1 MLPLSQRHCPEHK
14 HQKSSSNP
22 RNVSYIKPE
31 FFPTNNKLK
40 FNLDFLHLHQNK
52 NLLRNFFPIY
62 LRSKMTFSSIPRKR
76 QKKDSTLHESMPM
89 ALAQKTQTL
98 SSRDRSF
105 FFSKG
110 NTRGPNKEK
119 ETERQEMQEMGSGV
133 KKDVTNLREGRRR
146 RRGNPNLGLGFTS
159 DIQLLDAKGK
169 NTSNVN
175 TTAPW
180 DTVTTRTDHGLEL
193 SKSLLHGNSGLIYL
207 VQTTHLTHLKKK
219 SSFFEGKKVGWV
231 DGFCF
236 STTSKKFLFC
246 CCNNN
251 SNPKSSTKSANTHHT
266 QHNSLST

>member
-1 MLPLSQRHCPEHK
+1 M
-14 HQKSSSNP
+14 
-22 RNVSYIKPE
+22 
-31 FFPTNNKLK
+31 F
-40 FNLDFLHLHQNK
+40 
-52 NLLRNFFPIY
+52 
-62 LRSKMTFSSIPRKR
+62 KMTFSSIPRKR

-98 SSRDRSF
+98 SSQDRSF
-105 FFSKG
+105 FFQRAIQEEQIKRKKQRLEMHE
-110 NTRGPNKEK
+110 RGF
-119 ETERQEMQEMGSGV
+119 RV
-133 KKDVTNLREGRRR
+133 KKDFIISGRGEGEEG
-146 RRGNPNLGLGFTS
+146 GNPNLGLGFTS

-207 VQTTHLTHLKKK
+207 VQTTHLTHFILF
-219 SSFFEGKKVGWV
+219 SSFFGGKKVGWV

-236 STTSKKFLFC
+236 SITSELFLFC
-246 CCNNN
+246 CCNKNF
-251 SNPKSSTKSANTHHT
+251 NPKPSTKSANTHHT

>member
-1 MLPLSQRHCPEHK
+1 
-14 HQKSSSNP
+14 
-22 RNVSYIKPE
+22 
-31 FFPTNNKLK
+31 
-40 FNLDFLHLHQNK
+40 
-52 NLLRNFFPIY
+52 
-62 LRSKMTFSSIPRKR
+62 MTFSSITRKR
-76 QKKDSTLHESMPM
+76 QKKESTLHESMPM

-207 VQTTHLTHLKKK
+207 VQTTHLTH
-219 SSFFEGKKVGWV
+219 F
-231 DGFCF
+231 
-236 STTSKKFLFC
+236 
-246 CCNNN
+246 
-251 SNPKSSTKSANTHHT
+251 
-266 QHNSLST
+266 